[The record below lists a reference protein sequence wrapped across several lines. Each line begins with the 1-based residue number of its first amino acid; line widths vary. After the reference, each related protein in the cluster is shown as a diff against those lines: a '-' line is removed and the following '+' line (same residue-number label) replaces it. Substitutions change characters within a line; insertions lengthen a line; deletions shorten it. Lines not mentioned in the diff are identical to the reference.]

1 MQILFF
7 SANLNRIEEWEQ
19 RESSYRYLSFYD
31 LVSLQE
37 YIKKIGDEY
46 IIIADYDSVA
56 TDINKMITTNQLLNN
71 MIILETTPEIVTG
84 KMLLSH
90 GIKAYGNARMLK
102 LHYMQMIES
111 VKDNK
116 IWTYPT
122 LTAALAKTK
131 EKKILSD
138 EATEL
143 IEHRLTDKEKEVI
156 FYILDGLTNDAIAQ
170 NLGITPRTVKAH
182 ISSIFSKLHVNDRLS
197 LVLLLK

>member
-170 NLGITPRTVKAH
+170 NLDITPRTVKAH